1 MAALDT
7 KDLPLSDPAAAHG
20 RPEWF
25 ALAPAAAPHTPS
37 IAPARPAVGDRH
49 SSAVQAASTETQDR
63 KSPLDHRFGA
73 QLAAAAAASDQTEDI
88 SVVVLPPSILTACDV
103 CFRLQ
108 TTVSD
113 KLVNKIGY
121 QRQATVERR
130 YSHFAW
136 LHRRLRTSTPLPPNT
151 LTMPFDLM
159 EVARLQKDLQTYIAR
174 LCGRERADKR
184 QDCFH
189 STCRRQSHASA
200 HSNQPTVFPHALDI
214 HSIASKMHHLAK
226 EAVSQFLQ
234 GGSVEQ
240 FDWLVSL
247 DGPHVTGRPFEPP
260 QSPASSLSADVS
272 RPRVVYTGSSASTN
286 VSTESDWTESRNPYY
301 QSHRRSK
308 QVEAWVC
315 DTDSAAVELSSMA
328 LAAQHRR
335 QAHTSNAASDKHR
348 HSPRQQPQ
356 TTLAWTISPPS
367 ASHSARAAAAEDEAL
382 QSRAV
387 RRSRYALPEGDP
399 ATASETAFWIPLAHP
414 SERIEQQPQA
424 KVPAR
429 LQQRS
434 QERAAAPSVKTVP
447 VRYPTSHELYQAIRS
462 NPRVKAKRTKLPASG
477 SAPASRSIA
486 QSSEAQPAPNP
497 HRSRIPVKT
506 PTSSATTLSP
516 RETHLSPRPV
526 ASAKDGTQEAH
537 SSPLRDAATPASAP
551 PALRLVTV
559 DVEEWV
565 TPISWTSL
573 GEARF
578 RVSATTTLPST

>member
-159 EVARLQKDLQTYIAR
+159 EVARLQKDLQTYIA
-174 LCGRERADKR
+174 
-184 QDCFH
+184 
-189 STCRRQSHASA
+189 
-200 HSNQPTVFPHALDI
+200 
-214 HSIASKMHHLAK
+214 SIASKMHHLAK